1 MYTETMARR
10 GAGSL
15 AKLLALMCVENSKLE
30 QHRLGLS
37 PVIRT
42 GDYSDVMVVD
52 ADGRHTPWQRVA
64 RLDTDEMRETMLD
77 IVDKLY
83 TCFVNFESPQFAALC
98 DHRREDVSEWA
109 RPRLE
114 PGLLK
119 QMELLD
125 NEPGPPG

>member
-1 MYTETMARR
+1 MHTETMARR
-10 GAGSL
+10 GAGSM

-30 QHRLGLS
+30 QYRLGLA
-37 PVIRT
+37 PVTRT

-52 ADGRHTPWQRVA
+52 ADGRHISWQRVA
-64 RLDTDEMRETMLD
+64 RLDTDEMRETMRD

-125 NEPGPPG
+125 VDPGTAD

>member
-30 QHRLGLS
+30 QYRLGLS
-37 PVIRT
+37 PVTRT

-52 ADGRHTPWQRVA
+52 ADGRHIPWRRVA
-64 RLDTDEMRETMLD
+64 RLDTDEMRETMRD

-83 TCFVNFESPQFAALC
+83 TCLMNFESPQFGALC
-98 DHRREDVSEWA
+98 NHRRQDVSEWA
-109 RPRLE
+109 RPRQE

-125 NEPGPPG
+125 NEPGAAD